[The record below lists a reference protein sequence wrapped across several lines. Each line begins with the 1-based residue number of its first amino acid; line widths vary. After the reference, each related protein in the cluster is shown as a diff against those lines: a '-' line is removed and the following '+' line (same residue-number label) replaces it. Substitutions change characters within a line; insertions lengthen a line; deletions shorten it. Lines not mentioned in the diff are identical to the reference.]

1 MEFFTHKSMQLLL
14 DWRSKK
20 DAVTVTLIDDDA
32 ATKSPTLAID
42 KQQQQQQFYYF
53 SNSYLGQRIH
63 RAAVCIRH
71 T

>member
-1 MEFFTHKSMQLLL
+1 MEFFTHKSMQLLLL

-20 DAVTVTLIDDDA
+20 DAVTVTLIDDDDDDEV
-32 ATKSPTLAID
+32 AID
-42 KQQQQQQFYYF
+42 KQQQQQQKFCYF

-63 RAAVCIRH
+63 RAAVCICH